1 MEYTAY
7 NAIWLVADR
16 DGNFVKV
23 VLWGLQDEN
32 YPDVDEL
39 WLQEERNTVRIHK
52 QMHWLASKKSK
63 EHQRSVDKK
72 SEIVKF
78 SRE

>member
-39 WLQEERNTVRIHK
+39 WLQEERNTVWIHK
-52 QMHWLASKKSK
+52 
-63 EHQRSVDKK
+63 
-72 SEIVKF
+72 
-78 SRE
+78 